1 MSDLK
6 QAAQQMLDA
15 LDDLHPYQKPTDL
28 YPRIDALRKALAAQ
42 RPHNQC
48 GETCERAKLCAVCA
62 RELAQQ
68 AEPQWC
74 SCDPTRCEGMGRCRW
89 QAMKYVPPA
98 QQAERKP
105 LTDEEIVRCL
115 VAAKCVG
122 TVNMSYD
129 DVLYYITRPSR
140 AATWFAR
147 AVELAHGITEGQ
159 R

>member
-1 MSDLK
+1 MSDFITMPRAVAEQVLE
-6 QAAQQMLDA
+6 A
-15 LDDLHPYQKPTDL
+15 LEEARASMQYGGVYDKAITT
-28 YPRIDALRKALAAQ
+28 LRA
-42 RPHNQC
+42 
-48 GETCERAKLCAVCA
+48 T
-62 RELAQQ
+62 LAQQ

-105 LTDEEIVRCL
+105 LTDEEIVHCL

-129 DVLYYITRPSR
+129 AGPYYVTRPSR

-147 AVELAHGITEGQ
+147 AIEAALKEKNHG
-159 R
+159 